1 MLHAGAST
9 PRQLIFSLDDLLVS
23 PDSRDCVLISNCR
36 NVPTTNS
43 SRSISSMDNEKKE
56 QIMYKQVKTNSRSQN
71 VIVIRRQIRFMK
83 LRVMLDL
90 SRAIYFARVQIRYIE
105 PREIR
110 RSTDAHYIALDD
122 EGSYN
127 RSTCIHRV
135 TKHNNYL
142 TLNDTDRGSRCI

>member
-1 MLHAGAST
+1 
-9 PRQLIFSLDDLLVS
+9 
-23 PDSRDCVLISNCR
+23 
-36 NVPTTNS
+36 
-43 SRSISSMDNEKKE
+43 MDNEKKK
-56 QIMYKQVKTNSRSQN
+56 QIIYKQVKTNSRN
-71 VIVIRRQIRFMK
+71 VIVIRRQIRFTK

-110 RSTDAHYIALDD
+110 RSTNAHYIAFDD
-122 EGSYN
+122 ESSYN

-142 TLNDTDRGSRCI
+142 TLNDTDRGCRFYLIMLK